1 MESVENQS
9 VKERLKQFI
18 MFKNIST
25 REFERQIGV
34 SYGFIGN
41 MSKSTSPDKIIKISH
56 RYPDLNTDWLLTGNG
71 EMLKSATV
79 KEAIKSELEHHTI
92 ELLLAE
98 LAEQRKTIAR
108 LTAIIDRLT
117 AGSETQTKKSA
128 VG

>member
-1 MESVENQS
+1 MENSENQS
-9 VKERLKQFI
+9 VKDRLKEFI

-25 REFERQIGV
+25 RQFERQVGV

-56 RYPDLNTDWLLTGNG
+56 CYPELNVDWLLTGKG
-71 EMLKSATV
+71 EMLKGADLSQAV
-79 KEAIKSELEHHTI
+79 KSELESETVRM
-92 ELLLAE
+92 LLAE

-128 VG
+128 AI